1 MTERNTILVV
11 EDDEQLLRML
21 QSILSQSGYAVVSAS
36 SGMAALEQLVRQE
49 VDAVLLDLGLP
60 DMDGKEV
67 IRQAHAISDAPMLV
81 ISARGSEKEK
91 IAALD
96 LGANDYVAKP
106 FDAGEL
112 LARLRVAL
120 RLARRVDATC
130 AAAGAPLSDKL
141 QIDFDTRRVI
151 IEGRAVRLSRKE
163 IELVRILAS
172 ANGAAVSQDRIV
184 EQIWGPTSDTDHMN
198 LRVLAWQV
206 RRKIEP
212 NMAVP
217 QYLIAEAGEGYR
229 LKTD

>member
-1 MTERNTILVV
+1 MTGRNTILIV

-21 QSILSQSGYAVVSAS
+21 QSILSQSGYGVVSAT
-36 SGMAALEQLVRQE
+36 SGAGALEQLVRQE
-49 VDAVLLDLGLP
+49 VDAILLDLGLP

-67 IRQAHAISDAPMLV
+67 IGQAQAVSNAPVLV
-81 ISARGSEKEK
+81 ISARGSEREK

-120 RLARRVDATC
+120 RLARG
-130 AAAGAPLSDKL
+130 GAPAGPGASAANGRL

-151 IEGRAVRLSRKE
+151 VEGRAVRLSRKE
-163 IELVRILAS
+163 IELVRILAA
-172 ANGAAVSQDRIV
+172 ANGAVVAQERIV
-184 EQIWGPTSDTDHMN
+184 EQIWGPTADTDHMN

-212 NMAVP
+212 DAAVP
-217 QYLIAEAGEGYR
+217 QYLLAEAGEGYR
-229 LKTD
+229 LKLD